1 MLHDLPLLMFN
12 NQTFLDLFVTY
23 WSSDNQLYLITN
35 KNSSLILLSYYFII
49 FKYLEKLLFWN
60 IGLYFVI

>member
-49 FKYLEKLLFWN
+49 FKYLEKLLF
-60 IGLYFVI
+60 